1 MKKIIFLGVVLVL
14 MGACM
19 AGTTLGSRQRFV
31 AAFPEMS
38 SEVKSAILAGEVC
51 MGMTE
56 DQVTASIGQPNHIN
70 RDTYQFGTRTQFAY
84 DEIGNNFNF
93 NKYSYVYFENGKVT
107 SWSQ

>member
-1 MKKIIFLGVVLVL
+1 MKRLLFLGVILVV

-31 AAFPEMS
+31 AAFPEMR

-56 DQVTASIGQPNHIN
+56 DQVIASIGQPNRIT
-70 RDTYQFGTRTQFAY
+70 RDTSPFGTSTQFGYFET
-84 DEIGNNFNF
+84 G
-93 NKYSYVYFENGKVT
+93 NKYGYVYFEDGKVT
-107 SWSQ
+107 SWITSWSQ